1 MADTDTDRL
10 IPRPEVLQKLGIS
23 NSTLWRMIRDGDF
36 PKPVQ
41 ISARRVGWPSSE
53 VAGEVQRRVALRDG
67 GD

>member
-23 NSTLWRMIRDGDF
+23 NSTLWRMIRDGIF

-53 VAGEVQRRVALRDG
+53 VAGEVRRRISSRDS
-67 GD
+67 DN